1 MSDHGAIFVL
11 PARLRARRV
20 SAGGSIRRFR
30 ALSVKTSITIAAAS
44 VASFQPVRPRAAT
57 ESPQYSPPPNIAD
70 LPKIPCDILEKAVSK
85 NEVLREIGD
94 NLRCV
99 LQTEGAMNSLAETI
113 DSALQAAG
121 SATEDRLRGIIAEF
135 DALNLLE
142 EESLAAVATVIAATA
157 CARHARHKAI
167 YLDAVRTWSLEIAA
181 ALVPP
186 PPRVRFAV
194 ELERVAEGADL
205 LIAGS
210 DSLVALM
217 AAQEIRTQDRLVTEL
232 ALVSRL
238 LGRNDANTI
247 HRALGAVAGAVAA
260 AAFRSGA
267 LVLVPLRDGTPSTD
281 RGTDLALLE
290 PRGCA

>member
-1 MSDHGAIFVL
+1 
-11 PARLRARRV
+11 
-20 SAGGSIRRFR
+20 
-30 ALSVKTSITIAAAS
+30 
-44 VASFQPVRPRAAT
+44 
-57 ESPQYSPPPNIAD
+57 
-70 LPKIPCDILEKAVSK
+70 
-85 NEVLREIGD
+85 
-94 NLRCV
+94 
-99 LQTEGAMNSLAETI
+99 MNSLAETI

-121 SATEDRLRGIIAEF
+121 SLTENRLRDIIAEF
-135 DALNLLE
+135 DALNLSDE
-142 EESLAAVATVIAATA
+142 EGLAAVATAVAATA

-210 DSLVALM
+210 ASLVALM

-238 LGRNDANTI
+238 LGRSDANTV
-247 HRALGAVAGAVAA
+247 HLALGAVERAVKTPGFRRGAV
-260 AAFRSGA
+260 
-267 LVLVPLRDGTPSTD
+267 VVVPPRDTTPLCRTA
-281 RGTDLALLE
+281 DLALLE